1 MIVWF
6 VEIPVIFIVIAV
18 IALFVMGSMLVE
30 WVAQSLVAVGLVAMA
45 LAIPV
50 LIVSAALQHVSTEM
64 VAKCDK
70 IMKFLCI
77 NGGILFVT
85 GFAIICTFGML
96 LA

>member
-6 VEIPVIFIVIAV
+6 IEIPFIFIVIAA

-30 WVAQSLVAVGLVAMA
+30 LAAHSLVAVGVVLMS

-50 LIVSAALQHVSTEM
+50 LIVSAALQHVSAEM

-85 GFAIICTFGML
+85 GFTILCTFGMSL
-96 LA
+96 V